1 MPSLYDLEQQIME
14 TWNITSDLKT
24 ITEAIVEN
32 ELSKDQISNM
42 LIGLTE
48 LYEIKFDKMFRTFDA
63 ACFPQ
68 GDHTIYSQ
76 EWTGDDQLDLFS
88 IR

>member
-1 MPSLYDLEQQIME
+1 MPSLYDLEEQIMG

-32 ELSKDQISNM
+32 ELSKDQIANM

-68 GDHTIYSQ
+68 GDHTIFS
-76 EWTGDDQLDLFS
+76 EEVTVDDQLDLFAC
-88 IR
+88 R